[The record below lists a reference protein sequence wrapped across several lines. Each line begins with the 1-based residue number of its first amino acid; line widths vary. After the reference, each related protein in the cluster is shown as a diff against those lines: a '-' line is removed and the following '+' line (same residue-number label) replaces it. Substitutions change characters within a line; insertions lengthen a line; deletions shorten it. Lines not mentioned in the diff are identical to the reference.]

1 MFQGIN
7 WRRIFVDLGWAMAA
21 ADPLCYS
28 YYLAYRAQGA
38 GPGRAGDVGESR
50 ALQSS
55 SSRVTLGMPELANIS
70 KLLHVAIAFWFVGG
84 LLGRTLAQRQAR
96 RSEEI
101 MVVDALC

>member
-38 GPGRAGDVGESR
+38 GPGRAGDVGEPR
-50 ALQSS
+50 ALPTGP
-55 SSRVTLGMPELANIS
+55 SSRIARPS
-70 KLLHVAIAFWFVGG
+70 KLFV
-84 LLGRTLAQRQAR
+84 TSNAR
-96 RSEEI
+96 N
-101 MVVDALC
+101 A